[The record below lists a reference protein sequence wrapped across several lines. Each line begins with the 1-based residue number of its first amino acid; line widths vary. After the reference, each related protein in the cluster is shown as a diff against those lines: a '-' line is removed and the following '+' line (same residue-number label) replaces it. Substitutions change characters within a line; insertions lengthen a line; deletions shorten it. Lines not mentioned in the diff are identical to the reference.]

1 MPRTSGI
8 AAMTVDAGIAA
19 SVAAGHR
26 TWRLSLS
33 RGWPWLLPAL
43 AFFLV
48 FYVVPLAQML
58 WRSVSDKGLGLQ
70 HYAQIFASDI
80 YINVLI
86 STMKVGVTVALL
98 CLIVG
103 YPLAYFL
110 SRLSGRWLMLTMIFV
125 LIPFWISSLVRNYA
139 WIVIL
144 NRRGIVN
151 STLMALGIIGEPLNL
166 MYNLTGVIIGM
177 SYVLM
182 PIMIL
187 ALYAAMKGI
196 DPQYARASS
205 SLGASPQQTFL
216 RVFVPLSLPGIWA
229 GSLLVFIIAIGF
241 FITPAILGGGRVP
254 MMATVIE
261 GQVRGVLNWGFGS
274 ALGVLLLGAVLIVY
288 LLFDR
293 LLGIEYLIR
302 RR

>member
-1 MPRTSGI
+1 
-8 AAMTVDAGIAA
+8 MTVDAGIAA

>member
-1 MPRTSGI
+1 
-8 AAMTVDAGIAA
+8 MTVDAGIAA

-58 WRSVSDKGLGLQ
+58 WRSVSDKGLGLR

>member
-1 MPRTSGI
+1 
-8 AAMTVDAGIAA
+8 MTMDAGLAG
-19 SVAAGHR
+19 SVAAGRR

-33 RGWPWLLPAL
+33 PGWPWLLPAL
-43 AFFLV
+43 GFFLV

-70 HYAQIFASDI
+70 HYEQIFASDI

-86 STMKVGVTVALL
+86 STMKVGVMVAVL

-110 SRLSGRWLMLTMIFV
+110 SHLSGRWLMLTMIFV

-151 STLMALGIIGEPLNL
+151 STLMALGVIGEPLDL

-261 GQVRGVLNWGFGS
+261 SQVRGVLNWGFGS

>member
-1 MPRTSGI
+1 
-8 AAMTVDAGIAA
+8 MTVDAGMAG
-19 SVAAGHR
+19 SVAAGRR
-26 TWRLSLS
+26 TWRLSRS
-33 RGWPWLLPAL
+33 RAWPWLLPAL
-43 AFFLV
+43 GFFLV

-58 WRSVSDKGLGLQ
+58 WRSVSDKGLGLH
-70 HYAQIFASDI
+70 HYEQIIASDV

-86 STMKVGVTVALL
+86 STMKVGVTVAML

-110 SRLSGRWLMLTMIFV
+110 TRLTGRWLMVTMIFV
-125 LIPFWISSLVRNYA
+125 LIPFWISALVRNYA

-151 STLMALGIIGEPLNL
+151 STLMALGVINEPLEL

-196 DPQYARASS
+196 DPQYARASA
-205 SLGASPQQTFL
+205 SLGASPHQTFV
-216 RVFVPLSLPGIWA
+216 RVFVPLSLPGVWA

-241 FITPAILGGGRVP
+241 FVTPAILGGGRVP

-293 LLGIEYLIR
+293 LLSIEYLIR

>member
-1 MPRTSGI
+1 
-8 AAMTVDAGIAA
+8 MTVDAGIAA

-110 SRLSGRWLMLTMIFV
+110 SRLSGRRLMLTMIFV

>member
-1 MPRTSGI
+1 
-8 AAMTVDAGIAA
+8 MTVDARMAE
-19 SVAAGHR
+19 SVAASRR

-33 RGWPWLLPAL
+33 RAWPWLLPAL
-43 AFFLV
+43 GFFLV
-48 FYVVPLAQML
+48 FYVVPLVQML

-86 STMKVGVTVALL
+86 STMKVGVTVAML

-110 SRLSGRWLMLTMIFV
+110 SRLTGRWLMLTMIFV
-125 LIPFWISSLVRNYA
+125 LIPFWISALVRNYA

-151 STLMALGIIGEPLNL
+151 STLMALGVIGEPLDL
-166 MYNLTGVIIGM
+166 MYNLTGVVIGM

-196 DPQYARASS
+196 DPQYARASA
-205 SLGASPQQTFL
+205 SLGASPHQTFL
-216 RVFVPLSLPGIWA
+216 RVFVPLSLPGVWA

-241 FITPAILGGGRVP
+241 FVTPAILGGGRVP

>member
-1 MPRTSGI
+1 
-8 AAMTVDAGIAA
+8 MTVDAGIAA

-196 DPQYARASS
+196 DPQYARASY